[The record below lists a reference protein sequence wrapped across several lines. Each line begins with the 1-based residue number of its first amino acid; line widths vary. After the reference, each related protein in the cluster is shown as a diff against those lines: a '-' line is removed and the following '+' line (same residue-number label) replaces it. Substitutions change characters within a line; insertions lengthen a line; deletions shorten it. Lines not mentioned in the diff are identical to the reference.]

1 VTERVRQAKAR
12 RNSSVD
18 TNEIPVNVTPRPEAP
33 EIAPALESGGGQAR
47 STSPI
52 VEAALSRVM
61 RAKQERTN
69 LSMPAMT
76 ASAVK
81 ASGPKTSIIVDREAT
96 ARALD
101 PVEDTSALELNRV
114 APQTNGSPDSAS
126 RYSAAA
132 PAPRKSDPSADQTSE
147 AAKERGAVQTPYHRT
162 VLLDSLAV
170 DLADSEPIDE
180 IDPVDYLEAEVR
192 KVDQSLARELIS
204 DDAAP
209 VISQIVS
216 ITTDL
221 LAVAISS
228 APFFGLILIVNGT
241 ISDRATLVRLGILVG
256 LLAIFYLSLTQ
267 SLCGKTFGMMFTNT
281 RVIESGTGKP
291 PSFGRALLRSLLY
304 PIAMAPA
311 GVGILWA
318 AIDPRRRAW
327 QDIFSGTRVV
337 RDF

>member
-1 VTERVRQAKAR
+1 
-12 RNSSVD
+12 
-18 TNEIPVNVTPRPEAP
+18 
-33 EIAPALESGGGQAR
+33 
-47 STSPI
+47 
-52 VEAALSRVM
+52 M

-81 ASGPKTSIIVDREAT
+81 ASAPSTGIIVDREAT

-101 PVEDTSALELNRV
+101 PVEDTSELELNRL
-114 APQTNGSPDSAS
+114 APQANGSPDSAS
-126 RYSAAA
+126 RHSAAA
-132 PAPRKSDPSADQTSE
+132 PAPRRSDPSADQKSE
-147 AAKERGAVQTPYHRT
+147 VAPERGVVQTPYHRT
-162 VLLDSLAV
+162 AFLDSLGV

-204 DDAAP
+204 DDGAP
-209 VISQIVS
+209 LISQIVS
-216 ITTDL
+216 VITDL
-221 LAVAISS
+221 VTIAISS
-228 APFFGLILIVNGT
+228 APFFGLILMVDGG
-241 ISDRATLVRLGILVG
+241 ISDRATLVRLGILAG
-256 LLAIFYLSLTQ
+256 LLAVFYLSLTQ

-291 PSFGRALLRSLLY
+291 PSFGRAVLRSLMY

-311 GVGILWA
+311 GIGILWA
-318 AIDPRRRAW
+318 AIDPRHRAW
-327 QDIFSGTRVV
+327 QDILSGTRVV